1 MKEKR
6 VINSSSAWG
15 LRFSAFRAC
24 LHALTALLVVFAT
37 GFLSV
42 SAQNDATNRPPVQT
56 YYLPIPEEDL
66 LQTLTSIHGGASW
79 TLPAEPIESYNS
91 IVVFVDGTVIY
102 YDQWEDGYEQDI
114 ANPNHIYSASNP
126 TGTQIWGDGDPS
138 NGAPPDYPHDKF
150 YAGDVIVLSSEVKVN
165 GRNAAKQV
173 FFDGSDKIGVSRPV
187 AITRAVWASQ
197 TKTLFAGANEV
208 YDTTFFGTEFVVPV
222 GEDTANQNEIFQYT
236 GATIMAGAG
245 GATVSV
251 DLDAN
256 GTYDRTATLAEGQT
270 FLVDGGLKQ
279 GAKIKA
285 TDGSV
290 QVNLLTGDIY
300 DGYESRFITLLPT
313 HLWSSAYTS
322 PVATPVTT
330 KSGTT
335 TYNSGTK
342 IWLYNPG
349 SSDITVYYETAGVS
363 AKSVSVPAKSS
374 KFVIAG
380 KKTTTTSTDTYTGS
394 TTSGVYVYTKNDAP
408 FYAIATIDSTGTG
421 TSTLKS
427 PGGDNRTW
435 DWGFALVP
443 DSSMSSQIVVGLG
456 LGRDPTS
463 TTSPNE
469 NGAPI
474 WVVANQDTTLYVDY
488 DGNPD
493 TGAEIDAHS
502 NKCDKAITV
511 KRLEL
516 AKVYNPSGD
525 QTGMLIYTLDK
536 GAKIAAAWGEDPAKA
551 SPGQPGLD
559 LGTGIP
565 PMPEWVMR
573 KSSKLVEDADDDGF
587 MTPGDTIEYTVEFL
601 NVGRQ
606 PVSGLT
612 LKDELPADVTYV
624 AGSSAFSS
632 THRESSN
639 NTSHNIADNASGD
652 AFPFGG
658 NGLDLTIDANSENG
672 GNLRVGGAWYYT
684 YRVRINNSVNSDAIR
699 NVAIAI
705 GPGASVTN
713 SITDSLR
720 ASIGDTVWLDADGDG
735 IQDANEAPVAGIV
748 VSLVDANGNLVLNDK
763 DIPYQVATDE
773 KGNYL
778 FKGVRPGTYQVVF
791 DLPPYYTATTKDAG
805 SDDAADSD
813 ADPATGATDFFTLR
827 GGEVKLDVDAGLVL
841 VDDPASI
848 KIVKTAGNA
857 PDGTVLALDAKG
869 VSVTYTYKVTNTG
882 KTYLSG
888 VTVTDDKLD
897 EIGTVEGLL
906 APGATVILTKATTII
921 KNVVNV
927 GNVIGTPCAKDG
939 TVIPF
944 LTDVTDDDDAEVTV
958 PADPATI
965 GDLVWA
971 DTDDDGVQDEGE
983 PGLSGVTVTLKDSDD
998 NIVASM
1004 KTDANGN
1011 YLFEDV
1017 PAGSYTVVF
1026 TSPDNVY
1033 EFTTAN
1039 VGSNDT
1045 VDSDADASGVASVTV
1060 GEGVEDL
1067 TIDAGLKLKSGAAAI
1082 ELVKTAGDAA
1092 DGATLQLARYGDT
1105 VTYNYKVTNT
1115 GLAPL
1120 VNVRVVDD
1128 KLGTIG
1134 TIASLAPGVSA
1145 TLTASAALTTTT
1157 TNIATVVATPTT
1169 KSGDE
1174 IPGVPTVTDTDDAVV
1189 NVPEQTATIGDRV
1202 WIDADGD
1209 GVQGA
1214 GEIGLGGVNVTL
1226 KDANGNVVVTKVT
1239 DGNGIYLFTD
1249 VKPGTYT
1256 VVFTAPADWTFTTK
1270 DAGADDADSD
1280 ADASGSVSVTVA
1292 AGADDRTIDAGLKL
1306 ADGVAAIQIVKTAGN
1321 APDGTTLR
1329 TETIGEAVT
1338 YTYKVTNTGRT
1349 YLKNVEVTDDKLG
1362 TIGTVTGTLAPG
1374 ASATLTKAAEISV
1387 DTTNIGTVTGTPCD
1401 ENGTTLD
1408 TDQVTANDDA
1418 VVDVPDEPASI
1429 GDRAWIDLN
1438 GNGVQDAGEPGLPG
1452 VIVTLQDSTG
1462 ADIATTMTDENGNYL
1477 FADVDPGDYTVTF
1490 APTQTWWKVTE
1501 QDAGNDDAADSDID
1515 AEGVTETFTL
1525 VSLVDDLTRDAGFV
1539 FDNSAASIAI
1549 VKTAS
1554 ELAIGKGDTVTYT
1567 YVVTNTGST
1576 YFKDVTVT
1584 DDRLGAIGTI
1594 DLLAPGAAQTLTAT
1608 AVLTEDTTNIGT
1620 ATGTPADSIGTPIPG
1635 ADDVTA
1641 EDEATVSVNT
1651 DPAIIGDRVWN
1662 DVDGNGIQ
1670 DDGELGI
1677 QCVTV
1682 NLLDAEG
1689 NVVATTTTDANGNYR
1704 FEIGDPG
1711 TYVIEFAPKSG
1722 WTFTTKDAG
1731 NDDAL
1736 DSDADPATGR
1746 TPSFTVSAGQTDLT
1760 FDAGLVGGVPPGICS
1775 LIDVANKFNAFIG
1788 GNLTTGTGDT
1798 EGNLLVG
1805 GNATLDIGYSVGLI
1819 GPGNGRT
1826 REAAALGTDTLVVA
1840 GDLTETSAPDM
1851 NGNIVYGGTYTN
1863 KGQTARILAYYDMRN
1878 VNPVTLDENW
1888 NVPEDG
1894 SGRTLADIAADLK
1907 RFSSIVATLPESEGV
1922 TKDYTTDP
1930 WNIVWTGT
1938 NTFRNVFWANAA
1950 DFNLE
1955 YKGIWLKVPA
1965 GSKVVVNI
1973 FGKTITETYSD
1984 IYLPQGVDPTQVL
1997 FNFVDATSITTT
2009 GYEFHGSVLAPYAN
2023 ASFSGASID
2032 GFAYIGGNVQTENGF
2047 EFHDYEFK
2055 AFDCSRSI
2063 VTVNKPAI
2071 GVYLSAN
2078 GYDVGQIV
2086 RVAEGGTLEIVQKV
2100 ANTGRT
2106 SLENVVLVDVLGNRY
2121 DLGTL
2126 AAGEYKTVT
2135 VSATAA
2141 ANLRSATATADVIA
2155 ADGSAVP
2162 AYEGAKVSATGSL
2175 TVQTLTAEALAAY
2188 DTAKAVAEAAKLGY
2202 IPRPDFEVTSIN
2214 FVNEA
2219 PTITGE
2225 VFSVIA
2231 TIKNVGETTAYP
2243 GKLALYVS
2251 HADIVMAGE
2260 TPNAVT
2266 NTTQSLEPGQVMEIR
2281 FTNLKAPGEGGP
2293 HHVRVLVDADNAVD
2307 ELSEGNNQL
2316 PLFYFLNNIA
2326 VSIEIGNGQLT
2337 LTWNSYEGQ
2346 TYTVRAAPSLDA
2358 FEDYIPVG
2366 EGDDLDLSYYHI
2378 EAKPPFNT
2386 VTIDLGGT
2394 DARFFKIRVDN
2405 LADEVR

>member
-1 MKEKR
+1 MKN
-6 VINSSSAWG
+6 VINSASALR
-15 LRFSAFRAC
+15 LRFSASRVC

-37 GFLSV
+37 GFLPV
-42 SAQNDATNRPPVQT
+42 SAENDATNRPPVQT
-56 YYLPIPEEDL
+56 FYLPIPEEDL

-102 YDQWEDGYEQDI
+102 YDQWENGYEQDI
-114 ANPNHIYSASNP
+114 ANPNHLYSAANP

-138 NGAPPDYPHDKF
+138 NGYPPGYPHDKL
-150 YAGDVIVLSSEVKVN
+150 YAGNVIVLSSEVKIN
-165 GRNAAKQV
+165 GRDPSKQV

-187 AITRAVWASQ
+187 AIARAVWASQ
-197 TKTLFAGANEV
+197 SKTLFAGANEV

-222 GEDTANQNEIFQYT
+222 GENTANQNEIFEYT
-236 GATIMAGAG
+236 GASIMAGAG
-245 GATVSV
+245 GATVKV

-270 FLVDGGLKQ
+270 LLVDGGLKQ
-279 GAKIKA
+279 GAKISA
-285 TDGSV
+285 TGGSV

-313 HLWSSAYTS
+313 SLWCSSYTS

-342 IWLYNPG
+342 IWLYNP
-349 SSDITVYYETAGVS
+349 SSSAITVYYETAGVS

-463 TTSPNE
+463 STSPNE

-474 WVVANQDTTLYVDY
+474 WAVADKDTTLYVDY

-493 TGAEIDAHS
+493 TGAYTDKNGS
-502 NKCDKAITV
+502 KYDKAISV
-511 KRLEL
+511 DRLEI

-525 QTGMLIYTLDK
+525 QTGMLIYTLD

-624 AGSSAFSS
+624 ANSSAFSS
-632 THRESSN
+632 TLRGYPG
-639 NTSHNIADNASGD
+639 TSHAIADNASGD

-658 NGLDLTIDANSENG
+658 NGLDLSVEANSENG

-705 GPGASVTN
+705 GPGGSVTN

-720 ASIGDTVWLDADGDG
+720 ALVGDKVWLDANRNG

-773 KGNYL
+773 NGNYL

-791 DLPPYYTATTKDAG
+791 DLPPYYTATVKDSG

-813 ADPATGATDFFTLR
+813 IDATGATAAFTLR

-841 VDDPASI
+841 VDNPASI
-848 KIVKTAGNA
+848 KIVKLAGGA
-857 PDGTVLALDAKG
+857 ADGTVLALDAKG
-869 VSVTYTYKVTNTG
+869 VPVTYTYKVTNTG
-882 KTYLSG
+882 LTYLSN
-888 VTVTDDKLD
+888 VTVTDDKLGT
-897 EIGTVEGLL
+897 IGTVEGLL
-906 APGATVILTKATTII
+906 APGATVILTKDATIAA
-921 KNVVNV
+921 NVVNV
-927 GNVIGTPCAKDG
+927 GTVVGTPCAKDG
-939 TVIPF
+939 TAIT
-944 LTDVTDDDDAEVTV
+944 LLNDVTDDDNAEVTV
-958 PADPATI
+958 PAAPATI
-965 GDLVWA
+965 GDRVWA
-971 DTDDDGVQDEGE
+971 DLDKDGVQDEGE
-983 PGLSGVTVTLKDSDD
+983 PGIPGVTVTLKDSDGNVIASTTTD
-998 NIVASM
+998 N
-1004 KTDANGN
+1004 NGN
-1011 YLFEDV
+1011 YLFEDI

-1039 VGSNDT
+1039 AGNDDAS
-1045 VDSDADASGVASVTV
+1045 DSDADASGVATVTV
-1060 GEGVEDL
+1060 GEGDVDL
-1067 TIDAGLKLKSGAAAI
+1067 TIDAGLKLKNDAAAI
-1082 ELVKTAGDAA
+1082 DIVKLAGDAP
-1092 DGATLQLARYGDT
+1092 DGTDFQLARYGDT
-1105 VTYNYKVTNT
+1105 ATYTYIVTNT

-1120 VNVRVVDD
+1120 VNVVVTDD
-1128 KLGTIG
+1128 KLGAIG
-1134 TIASLAPGVSA
+1134 TIASLAPGAAA
-1145 TLTASAALTTTT
+1145 TLTASAALTVDT
-1157 TNIATVVATPTT
+1157 TNVVTVTATPTT
-1169 KSGDE
+1169 KSGDP
-1174 IPGVPTVTDTDDAVV
+1174 ISGTPSVTDSDDAVV
-1189 NVPEQTATIGDRV
+1189 LVPEQTATIGDRV
-1202 WIDADGD
+1202 WIDANGD
-1209 GVQGA
+1209 GIQDANEV
-1214 GEIGLGGVNVTL
+1214 GLSGVTVTL
-1226 KDANGNVVVTKVT
+1226 KNSNGNVVATKTT
-1239 DGNGIYLFTD
+1239 DGNGSYLFTD
-1249 VKPGTYT
+1249 VVPGTYT
-1256 VVFTAPADWTFTTK
+1256 VVFTAPTDWTFTTK
-1270 DAGADDADSD
+1270 DAGSNDAADSD
-1280 ADASGSVSVTVA
+1280 ANAAGSVSVTVA

-1329 TETIGEAVT
+1329 TDTIGEPVT
-1338 YTYKVTNTGRT
+1338 YTYKVTNIGRT
-1349 YLKNVEVTDDKLG
+1349 YLKDVVVTDDKLG
-1362 TIGTVTGTLAPG
+1362 DIGTVTGLLAPG
-1374 ASATLTKAAEISV
+1374 ASATLTKTAAISV
-1387 DTTNIGTVTGTPCD
+1387 DTTNIGTATGTPCD
-1401 ENGTTLD
+1401 DNGTILD
-1408 TDQVTANDDA
+1408 TDNVSATDTA

-1429 GDRAWIDLN
+1429 GDRVWIDLN
-1438 GNGVQDAGEPGLPG
+1438 GDGVQDPGEPGLTG

-1462 ADIATTMTDENGNYL
+1462 ADLATTMTDENGNYL
-1477 FADVDPGDYTVTF
+1477 FTDVTPGDYTVTF

-1501 QDAGNDDAADSDID
+1501 KDAGGNDAADSDID
-1515 AEGVTETFTL
+1515 DAGVTDTFTL

-1539 FDNSAASIAI
+1539 FDDSAASIEI

-1554 ELAIGKGDTVTYT
+1554 TSAIGKGESVTYT
-1567 YVVTNTGST
+1567 YEVANTGST
-1576 YFKDVTVT
+1576 YLKDVTVT
-1584 DDRLGAIGTI
+1584 DDKLGAIGTI
-1594 DLLAPGAAQTLTAT
+1594 ALLAPDATTNLTAT
-1608 AVLTEDTTNIGT
+1608 AILAEDTTNVGT
-1620 ATGTPADSIGTPIPG
+1620 ATGTPADSNGTPIPG
-1635 ADDVTA
+1635 ASDVT
-1641 EDEATVSVNT
+1641 DDDDATVSVNT
-1651 DPAIIGDRVWN
+1651 TPAVIGDRVWN
-1662 DVDGNGIQ
+1662 DVDGDGVQ
-1670 DDGELGI
+1670 DAGELGI
-1677 QCVTV
+1677 QGVTV
-1682 NLLDAEG
+1682 NLLDADG
-1689 NVVATTTTDANGNYR
+1689 NVVATTVTDANGNYR

-1711 TYVIEFAPKSG
+1711 TYVVEFAPKSG

-1731 NDDAL
+1731 DDDAL

-1746 TPSFTVSAGQTDLT
+1746 TAPFTVAAGQTDLT
-1760 FDAGLVGGVPPGICS
+1760 LDAGLVGGVPPGICS
-1775 LIDVANKFNAFIG
+1775 LIDVANKFNALIG
-1788 GNLTTGTGDT
+1788 GDFTSDGGDT
-1798 EGNLLVG
+1798 EGNLLIG
-1805 GNATLDIGYSVGLI
+1805 GNALLGAGYSVGLI
-1819 GPGNGRT
+1819 GPGYGRT
-1826 REAAALGTDTLVVA
+1826 REAAAHGTDSLVVA
-1840 GDLTETSAPDM
+1840 GNLTETTAPDM
-1851 NGNIVYGGTYTN
+1851 NGNIVYGGTYENLSGT
-1863 KGQTARILAYYDMRN
+1863 RILAFYDKRH
-1878 VNPVTLDENW
+1878 VAPVTLDAAY

-1894 SGRTLADIAADLK
+1894 SGRTLADIAANL
-1907 RFSSIVATLPESEGV
+1907 RLFSSIVAALPESAGV
-1922 TKDYTTDP
+1922 EKDYETDP
-1930 WNIVWTGT
+1930 WHIVWTGT
-1938 NTFRNVFWANAA
+1938 NTFRNVFCVDAV
-1950 DFNLE
+1950 DFSLE
-1955 YKGIWLKVPA
+1955 NKGIWINVPA
-1965 GSKVVVNI
+1965 GSKIVINV
-1973 FGKTITETYSD
+1973 FGDTVTETYGD
-1984 IYLPQGVDPTQVL
+1984 IYLPEGVDPTLVL

-2009 GYEFHGSVLAPYAN
+2009 GFEFHGSVIAPYAG
-2023 ASFSGASID
+2023 ASFSGSSID
-2032 GFAYIGGNVQTENGF
+2032 GFAYIGGNVQATNGF
-2047 EFHDYEFK
+2047 EFHDYELK

-2063 VTVNKPAI
+2063 VTVNKPSI

-2086 RVAEGGTLEIVQKV
+2086 RVVEGGTLDIVQKV
-2100 ANTGRT
+2100 VNTGRT
-2106 SLENVVLVDVLGNRY
+2106 SLENVVLVDILGNRY

-2126 AAGEYKTVT
+2126 AAGEYRTIT
-2135 VSATAA
+2135 VSAPAA
-2141 ANLRSATATADVIA
+2141 AGGLSATASAGVIA
-2155 ADGSAVP
+2155 ADGSAVQ
-2162 AYEGAKVSATGSL
+2162 AYEGAKVSAVGNLS
-2175 TVQTLTAEALAAY
+2175 VQTLSAADFAAYETAE
-2188 DTAKAVAEAAKLGY
+2188 AVAEAAKLGY
-2202 IPRPDFEVTSIN
+2202 IPRPDFEVTSIT
-2214 FVNEA
+2214 FVNGA
-2219 PTITGE
+2219 PTVTGE

-2231 TIKNVGETTAYP
+2231 KIKNVGETTAYP
-2243 GKLALYVS
+2243 GKVALYIS
-2251 HADIVMAGE
+2251 HAGIVEVGE
-2260 TPNAVT
+2260 TPYAVQA
-2266 NTTQSLEPGQVMEIR
+2266 TTQSLEPGQEMEIK
-2281 FTNLKAPGEGGP
+2281 FQNVKAPGEGGP

-2326 VSIEIGNGQLT
+2326 VSISIEGAQLT

-2346 TYTVRAAPSLDA
+2346 TYTVRAATALDA

-2366 EGDDLDLSYYHI
+2366 SDGLDNLGYYHM
-2378 EAKPPFNT
+2378 EATPPYNSA
-2386 VTIDLGGT
+2386 VIDLNGT

-2405 LADEVR
+2405 LANEVR

>member
-1 MKEKR
+1 MKEKN
-6 VINSSSAWG
+6 VINSASALR
-15 LRFSAFRAC
+15 LRFSVSRAC

-37 GFLSV
+37 GFLPV
-42 SAQNDATNRPPVQT
+42 SAENDATNRPPVQT
-56 YYLPIPEEDL
+56 FYLPIPEEDL

-102 YDQWEDGYEQDI
+102 YDQWENGYEQDI
-114 ANPNHIYSASNP
+114 ANPNHLYSAANP

-138 NGAPPDYPHDKF
+138 NGYPPGYPHDKL
-150 YAGDVIVLSSEVKVN
+150 YAGNVIVLSSEVKIN
-165 GRNAAKQV
+165 GRDPSKQV

-187 AITRAVWASQ
+187 AIARAVWASQ
-197 TKTLFAGANEV
+197 SQTLFAGANEV

-222 GEDTANQNEIFQYT
+222 GENTANQNEIFEYT
-236 GATIMAGAG
+236 GASIMAGAG
-245 GATVSV
+245 GATVKV

-270 FLVDGGLKQ
+270 LLVDGGLKQ
-279 GAKIKA
+279 GAKISA
-285 TDGSV
+285 TGGSV

-313 HLWSSAYTS
+313 SLWCSAYTS
-322 PVATPVTT
+322 PVATPTTT
-330 KSGTT
+330 KVSRT

-342 IWLYNPG
+342 IWLYNP
-349 SSDITVYYETAGVS
+349 SSSSIRVYYETATAS
-363 AKSVSVPAKSS
+363 AKSISVPAKSS
-374 KFVIAG
+374 AYIVAG
-380 KKTTTTSTDTYTGS
+380 AKTTTSSDTFTGS
-394 TTSGVYVYTKNDAP
+394 NDSGVYVYTQDGSP

-421 TSTLKS
+421 TSTLKTS
-427 PGGDNRTW
+427 GGDNRTW

-443 DSSMSSQIVVGLG
+443 DGSMSSQIVVGLG

-474 WVVANQDTTLYVDY
+474 WTVADKDTTLYVDY
-488 DGNPD
+488 DGNPT
-493 TGAEIDAHS
+493 TGAYTDKNGS
-502 NKCDKAITV
+502 KYDKAITV

-516 AKVYNPSGD
+516 AKVYNPTENNPMG
-525 QTGMLIYTLDK
+525 QTGMLIYTLD
-536 GAKIAAAWGEDPAKA
+536 GAKIAAAWGEDPANS

-573 KSSKLVEDADDDGF
+573 KSSKLVVDADEDGF
-587 MTPGDTIEYTVEFL
+587 MTPGDTVEYMVEFL

-624 AGSSAFSS
+624 ANSSAFSS
-632 THRESSN
+632 TIRGYPG
-639 NTSHNIADNASGD
+639 TSHAIADNTSGD
-652 AFPFGG
+652 AFPFSG
-658 NGLDLTIDANSENG
+658 NGLDLTIEANSENN

-684 YRVRINNSVNSDAIR
+684 YRVRINDIVTSDSIH

-705 GPGASVTN
+705 GPGGSVTN

-720 ASIGDTVWLDADGDG
+720 ALVGDTVWLDANGNG
-735 IQDANEAPVAGIV
+735 IQDAGETPVAGIV
-748 VSLVDANGNLVLNDK
+748 VSLVDANGDVVFNDK
-763 DIPYQVATDE
+763 DIPYQVATDAN
-773 KGNYL
+773 GHYL
-778 FKGVRPGTYQVVF
+778 FKGVRPGTYKVAL

-813 ADPATGATDFFTLR
+813 IDATGATAAFTLR

-841 VDDPASI
+841 VDNPASI
-848 KIVKTAGNA
+848 KIVKLAGGA
-857 PDGTVLALDAKG
+857 ADGTVLALGAKG
-869 VSVTYTYKVTNTG
+869 ETVTYTYKVTNTG
-882 KTYLSG
+882 LTYLSN
-888 VTVTDDKLD
+888 VTVTDDKLGT
-897 EIGTVEGLL
+897 IGTVTGLL
-906 APGATVILTKATTII
+906 APGATVILTKTTTIT

-927 GNVIGTPCAKDG
+927 GNVVGTPCAKDG
-939 TVIPF
+939 TQIPF
-944 LTDVTDDDDAEVTV
+944 LNDVTDDDNAEVTV

-965 GDLVWA
+965 GDRVWA
-971 DTDDDGVQDEGE
+971 DLDKDGVQDEGE
-983 PGLSGVTVTLKDSDD
+983 PGIPGVTVTLKDSDG
-998 NIVASM
+998 NVVASTT
-1004 KTDANGN
+1004 TDASGE

-1017 PAGSYTVVF
+1017 PAASYTVVF

-1039 VGSNDT
+1039 AGNDDAA
-1045 VDSDADASGVASVTV
+1045 DSDADAAGVATVTV
-1060 GEGVEDL
+1060 GEGDVDL
-1067 TIDAGLKLKSGAAAI
+1067 TIDAGLKLKNDAAAI
-1082 ELVKTAGDAA
+1082 DIVKLAGDAP
-1092 DGATLQLARYGDT
+1092 DGTDFQLARYGDT
-1105 VTYNYKVTNT
+1105 ATYTYIVTNT

-1120 VNVRVVDD
+1120 VNVRVEDD

-1134 TIASLAPGVSA
+1134 TIASLAPGASA
-1145 TLTASAALTTTT
+1145 TLTASTALIEDT
-1157 TNIATVVATPTT
+1157 TNVGTVTATPTT
-1169 KSGDE
+1169 KSGDA
-1174 IPGVPTVTDTDDAVV
+1174 IPGVPSVTDTDDAVV

-1209 GVQGA
+1209 GIQGA
-1214 GEIGLGGVNVTL
+1214 DEVGLRGVTVTL
-1226 KDANGNVVVTKVT
+1226 KDANGNVVATKTT
-1239 DGNGIYLFTD
+1239 DGNGNYLFTD

-1256 VVFTAPADWTFTTK
+1256 VVFTAPTDWTFTTK

-1280 ADASGSVSVTVA
+1280 VNASGSVSVTVA

-1329 TETIGEAVT
+1329 TDTIGEPVT
-1338 YTYKVTNTGRT
+1338 YTYKVTNIGRT
-1349 YLKNVEVTDDKLG
+1349 YLKDVVVTDDKLG
-1362 TIGTVTGTLAPG
+1362 DIGTVTGLLAPG
-1374 ASATLTKAAEISV
+1374 ASATLTKTAAISV
-1387 DTTNIGTVTGTPCD
+1387 DTTNIGTATGTPCD
-1401 ENGTTLD
+1401 ENGTILD
-1408 TDQVTANDDA
+1408 TDNVSATDTA

-1429 GDRAWIDLN
+1429 GDRVWIDLN
-1438 GNGVQDAGEPGLPG
+1438 GDGVQDAGEPGLPG

-1462 ADIATTMTDENGNYL
+1462 ADLATTMTDENGNYL
-1477 FADVDPGDYTVTF
+1477 FTDVTPGDYTVTF

-1501 QDAGNDDAADSDID
+1501 KDAGGNDAADSDID
-1515 AEGVTETFTL
+1515 DAGVTDTFTL
-1525 VSLVDDLTRDAGFV
+1525 VSLVDDLTRDTGFV
-1539 FDNSAASIAI
+1539 FDDSAASIEI

-1584 DDRLGAIGTI
+1584 DDKLGAIGTI

-1620 ATGTPADSIGTPIPG
+1620 ATGTPADSTGTPIPG

-1651 DPAIIGDRVWN
+1651 DPAIVGDRVWN

-1677 QCVTV
+1677 QGVTV
-1682 NLLDAEG
+1682 NLLNAEG
-1689 NVVATTTTDANGNYR
+1689 TVVATTVTDANGNYR

-1711 TYVIEFAPKSG
+1711 TYMVEFAPKSG

-1760 FDAGLVGGVPPGICS
+1760 LDAGLVGGVPPGICS

-1805 GNATLDIGYSVGLI
+1805 GNATLEIGYSVGLI

-1826 REAAALGTDTLVVA
+1826 REAAALGTDSLVVA
-1840 GDLTETSAPDM
+1840 GNLTETTAPDM
-1851 NGNIVYGGTYTN
+1851 NGNIVHGGTYENLSGT
-1863 KGQTARILAYYDMRN
+1863 RILAFYDKRH
-1878 VNPVTLDENW
+1878 VVPVTLDENW

-1894 SGRTLADIAADLK
+1894 SGRTLADIAADL
-1907 RFSSIVATLPESEGV
+1907 RLFSSIVAALPESAGV
-1922 TKDYTTDP
+1922 EKDYETDP

-1938 NTFRNVFWANAA
+1938 NTFRNVFWVDAEHIS
-1950 DFNLE
+1950 LE
-1955 YKGIWLKVPA
+1955 NKGIWINVPT
-1965 GSKVVVNI
+1965 GSKIVVNI
-1973 FGKTITETYSD
+1973 FGDTVTETYSD
-1984 IYLPQGVDPTQVL
+1984 IYLPEGVDPTLVL
-1997 FNFVDATSITTT
+1997 FNFVNATSITTT
-2009 GYEFHGSVLAPYAN
+2009 GFEFHGSVIAPYAD
-2023 ASFSGASID
+2023 ASFSGSSID
-2032 GFAYIGGNVQTENGF
+2032 GFAYIGGNVQATNGF
-2047 EFHDYEFK
+2047 EFHDYELK

-2063 VTVNKPAI
+2063 VTVNKPSI

-2086 RVAEGGTLEIVQKV
+2086 RVVEGGTLDIVQKV
-2100 ANTGRT
+2100 VNTGRT
-2106 SLENVVLVDVLGNRY
+2106 SLENVVLVDALGNRY
-2121 DLGTL
+2121 ELGTL
-2126 AAGEYKTVT
+2126 AAGEYRTVT
-2135 VSATAA
+2135 VSAPAA
-2141 ANLRSATATADVIA
+2141 AGRLSATASASVIA
-2155 ADGSAVP
+2155 ADGSAVQ
-2162 AYEGAKVSATGSL
+2162 AYEGARVSAAGNL
-2175 TVQTLTAEALAAY
+2175 TVQTLTAADFAAY
-2188 DTAKAVAEAAKLGY
+2188 EAAEAVAEAAKLGY
-2202 IPRPDFEVTSIN
+2202 IPRPDFEVTSIT
-2214 FVNEA
+2214 FVNGA

-2225 VFSVIA
+2225 VFSVTA
-2231 TIKNVGETTAYP
+2231 KIKNVGETTAYP
-2243 GKLALYVS
+2243 GKVALYTS
-2251 HADIVMAGE
+2251 HANIVEVGE
-2260 TPNAVT
+2260 TPYAVQA
-2266 NTTQSLEPGQVMEIR
+2266 TTQSLEPGRPRGRRQRGGRAER
-2281 FTNLKAPGEGGP
+2281 RQQPAPA
-2293 HHVRVLVDADNAVD
+2293 L
-2307 ELSEGNNQL
+2307 LL
-2316 PLFYFLNNIA
+2316 PEQHRRL
-2326 VSIEIGNGQLT
+2326 
-2337 LTWNSYEGQ
+2337 
-2346 TYTVRAAPSLDA
+2346 
-2358 FEDYIPVG
+2358 
-2366 EGDDLDLSYYHI
+2366 DLD
-2378 EAKPPFNT
+2378 
-2386 VTIDLGGT
+2386 
-2394 DARFFKIRVDN
+2394 
-2405 LADEVR
+2405 

>member
-1 MKEKR
+1 MNCRTMKEKS
-6 VINSSSAWG
+6 VINSASAWR

-37 GFLSV
+37 GLLPV

-138 NGAPPDYPHDKF
+138 NGYPPNYPNDQL
-150 YAGDVIVLSSEVKVN
+150 YAGNVIVLSSEVKVN
-165 GRNAAKQV
+165 GRNPAKQV

-197 TKTLFAGANEV
+197 SKTLFAGANEV

-222 GEDTANQNEIFQYT
+222 GEDTANQNEIFEYT

-245 GATVSV
+245 GATISV

-285 TDGSV
+285 TNGSV

-349 SSDITVYYETAGVS
+349 SSDITVYYKTAGVTT
-363 AKSVSVPAKSS
+363 AKSVSVPARSS
-374 KFVIAG
+374 TFIIAG
-380 KKTTTTSTDTYTGS
+380 KKPTTTATGTYTGS
-394 TTSGVYVYTKNDAP
+394 TTSGVYVYTQNGAP

-463 TTSPNE
+463 TTSPKE

-474 WVVANQDTTLYVDY
+474 WVVADKDTTLYVDY

-493 TGAEIDAHS
+493 TGTSTDANGS
-502 NKCDKAITV
+502 KYNQAITV
-511 KRLEL
+511 KGLEL

-525 QTGMLIYTLDK
+525 QTGMLIYTLN
-536 GAKIAAAWGEDPAKA
+536 GAKIAAAWGEDPANS

-612 LKDELPADVTYV
+612 FKDELPADVDYV
-624 AGSSAFSS
+624 ADSSAFFS

-658 NGLDLTIDANSENG
+658 EGLDLSDGANSENY

-684 YRVRINNSVNSDAIR
+684 YRVRIKDTVESDAIR
-699 NVAIAI
+699 NVAIAV
-705 GPGASVTN
+705 GPGGSVTN

-720 ASIGDTVWLDADGDG
+720 ASIGDKVWLDADGDG
-735 IQDANEAPVAGIV
+735 IQDENEESVAGIV

-773 KGNYL
+773 NGNYL

-805 SDDAADSD
+805 SDDADSD
-813 ADPATGATDFFTLR
+813 IDATGATEQFTLR
-827 GGEVKLDVDAGLVL
+827 GGEVKLDVDAGIVL

-857 PDGTVLALDAKG
+857 ADGAVFELDAESG
-869 VSVTYTYKVTNTG
+869 DVTYIYRVTNTG
-882 KTYLSG
+882 KTYLAD
-888 VTVTDDKLD
+888 VTVTDDKLGAV
-897 EIGTVEGLL
+897 GTVEGLL
-906 APGATVILTKATTII
+906 APGATVVLTKTANVSA
-921 KNVVNV
+921 NVVNV
-927 GNVIGTPCAKDG
+927 GTVVGTPVAKDG
-939 TVIPF
+939 SEIPS
-944 LTDVTDDDDAEVTV
+944 LAQVSDTDDAEVTV
-958 PADPATI
+958 VPVSLEPAT
-965 GDLVWA
+965 
-971 DTDDDGVQDEGE
+971 
-983 PGLSGVTVTLKDSDD
+983 
-998 NIVASM
+998 
-1004 KTDANGN
+1004 
-1011 YLFEDV
+1011 
-1017 PAGSYTVVF
+1017 
-1026 TSPDNVY
+1026 
-1033 EFTTAN
+1033 
-1039 VGSNDT
+1039 
-1045 VDSDADASGVASVTV
+1045 
-1060 GEGVEDL
+1060 
-1067 TIDAGLKLKSGAAAI
+1067 
-1082 ELVKTAGDAA
+1082 
-1092 DGATLQLARYGDT
+1092 
-1105 VTYNYKVTNT
+1105 
-1115 GLAPL
+1115 
-1120 VNVRVVDD
+1120 
-1128 KLGTIG
+1128 
-1134 TIASLAPGVSA
+1134 
-1145 TLTASAALTTTT
+1145 
-1157 TNIATVVATPTT
+1157 
-1169 KSGDE
+1169 
-1174 IPGVPTVTDTDDAVV
+1174 
-1189 NVPEQTATIGDRV
+1189 
-1202 WIDADGD
+1202 
-1209 GVQGA
+1209 
-1214 GEIGLGGVNVTL
+1214 
-1226 KDANGNVVVTKVT
+1226 
-1239 DGNGIYLFTD
+1239 
-1249 VKPGTYT
+1249 
-1256 VVFTAPADWTFTTK
+1256 
-1270 DAGADDADSD
+1270 
-1280 ADASGSVSVTVA
+1280 
-1292 AGADDRTIDAGLKL
+1292 
-1306 ADGVAAIQIVKTAGN
+1306 
-1321 APDGTTLR
+1321 
-1329 TETIGEAVT
+1329 
-1338 YTYKVTNTGRT
+1338 
-1349 YLKNVEVTDDKLG
+1349 
-1362 TIGTVTGTLAPG
+1362 
-1374 ASATLTKAAEISV
+1374 
-1387 DTTNIGTVTGTPCD
+1387 
-1401 ENGTTLD
+1401 
-1408 TDQVTANDDA
+1408 
-1418 VVDVPDEPASI
+1418 
-1429 GDRAWIDLN
+1429 
-1438 GNGVQDAGEPGLPG
+1438 
-1452 VIVTLQDSTG
+1452 
-1462 ADIATTMTDENGNYL
+1462 
-1477 FADVDPGDYTVTF
+1477 
-1490 APTQTWWKVTE
+1490 
-1501 QDAGNDDAADSDID
+1501 
-1515 AEGVTETFTL
+1515 
-1525 VSLVDDLTRDAGFV
+1525 
-1539 FDNSAASIAI
+1539 
-1549 VKTAS
+1549 
-1554 ELAIGKGDTVTYT
+1554 
-1567 YVVTNTGST
+1567 
-1576 YFKDVTVT
+1576 
-1584 DDRLGAIGTI
+1584 
-1594 DLLAPGAAQTLTAT
+1594 
-1608 AVLTEDTTNIGT
+1608 
-1620 ATGTPADSIGTPIPG
+1620 
-1635 ADDVTA
+1635 
-1641 EDEATVSVNT
+1641 
-1651 DPAIIGDRVWN
+1651 IGDRVWN
-1662 DVDGNGIQ
+1662 DVDGDGIQ

-1677 QCVTV
+1677 QGVTV
-1682 NLLDAEG
+1682 NLRDAEG

-1731 NDDAL
+1731 DNDAL

-1760 FDAGLVGGVPPGICS
+1760 LDAGLVGGVPPGICS

-1840 GDLTETSAPDM
+1840 GDLIETSAPDM

-1878 VNPVTLDENW
+1878 VSPVTLDENW

-1930 WNIVWTGT
+1930 WHIRWTGT
-1938 NTFRNVFWANAA
+1938 NTFRNVFWVNAD

-1955 YKGIWLKVPA
+1955 YKGIWINVPA
-1965 GSKVVVNI
+1965 GSKVVVNV
-1973 FGKTITETYSD
+1973 FGETITETYSD
-1984 IYLPQGVDPTQVL
+1984 IYLPQGVDPSQVL

-2009 GYEFHGSVLAPYAN
+2009 GYEFHGSVLAPYADAN
-2023 ASFSGASID
+2023 FSGASID
-2032 GFAYIGGNVQTENGF
+2032 GFAYIGGNVQTTSGF

-2071 GVYLSAN
+2071 GVSLSAN

-2135 VSATAA
+2135 VSAPAA
-2141 ANLRSATATADVIA
+2141 ASLRPASATADVIA

-2188 DTAKAVAEAAKLGY
+2188 ETAKSVAEAAKLGY

-2225 VFSVIA
+2225 VFSVVA
-2231 TIKNVGETTAYP
+2231 KIKNVGETTAHP
-2243 GKLALYVS
+2243 GKVAFYLS
-2251 HADIVMAGE
+2251 HADIVTVGE
-2260 TPNAVT
+2260 TPYAVT
-2266 NTTQSLEPGQVMEIR
+2266 NATQTLEPRQEMEIK

-2293 HHVRVLVDADNAVD
+2293 HHVRVLVDADNAVE

-2326 VSIEIGNGQLT
+2326 VSIEVGNGQLT

-2346 TYTVRAAPSLDA
+2346 TYTVRAANALDA
-2358 FEDYIPVG
+2358 FEDYIPG
-2366 EGDDLDLSYYHI
+2366 ADDNLDFGYFQMK
-2378 EAKPPFNT
+2378 ATPPYNT
-2386 VTIDLGGT
+2386 VTIDLDGSG
-2394 DARFFKIRVDN
+2394 ARFFKIRVDN

>member
-1 MKEKR
+1 MNCRTMKEKS
-6 VINSSSAWG
+6 VINSASAWR

-37 GFLSV
+37 GLLPV
-42 SAQNDATNRPPVQT
+42 SAQDDATNRPPVQT
-56 YYLPIPEEDL
+56 FYLPIPEEDL

-138 NGAPPDYPHDKF
+138 NGYPPNYPNDQL
-150 YAGDVIVLSSEVKVN
+150 YAGNVIVLSSEVKVN
-165 GRNAAKQV
+165 GRNPAKQV

-197 TKTLFAGANEV
+197 SKTLFAGANEV

-222 GEDTANQNEIFQYT
+222 GEDTANQNEIFEYT

-245 GATVSV
+245 GATISV

-285 TDGSV
+285 TNGSV

-349 SSDITVYYETAGVS
+349 SSDITVYYKTAGVTT
-363 AKSVSVPAKSS
+363 AKSVSVPARSS
-374 KFVIAG
+374 TFIIAG
-380 KKTTTTSTDTYTGS
+380 KKPTTTATGTYTGS
-394 TTSGVYVYTKNDAP
+394 TTSGVYVYTQNGVP

-463 TTSPNE
+463 TTSPKE

-474 WVVANQDTTLYVDY
+474 WVVADKDTTLYVDY

-493 TGAEIDAHS
+493 TGTSTDANGS
-502 NKCDKAITV
+502 KYNQAITV
-511 KRLEL
+511 KGLEL

-525 QTGMLIYTLDK
+525 QTGMLIYTLN
-536 GAKIAAAWGEDPAKA
+536 GAKIAAAWGEDPANS

-612 LKDELPADVTYV
+612 LKDELPADVDYV
-624 AGSSAFSS
+624 ADSSAFFS

-658 NGLDLTIDANSENG
+658 EGLDLSDGTNSENY

-684 YRVRINNSVNSDAIR
+684 YRVRIKDTVESDAIR
-699 NVAIAI
+699 NVAIAV
-705 GPGASVTN
+705 GPGGSVTN

-720 ASIGDTVWLDADGDG
+720 ASIGDKIWLDADGDG
-735 IQDANEAPVAGIV
+735 IQDENEESVAGIV

-773 KGNYL
+773 NGEYL
-778 FKGVRPGTYQVVF
+778 FKGVRPGVYQVVF

-805 SDDAADSD
+805 SDDADSD
-813 ADPATGATDFFTLR
+813 IDATGATEQFTLR
-827 GGEVKLDVDAGLVL
+827 GGEVKLDVDAGIVL

-857 PDGTVLALDAKG
+857 PDGTILALDAKG
-869 VSVTYTYKVTNTG
+869 VPVTYTYKVTNTG
-882 KTYLSG
+882 LTYLKD
-888 VTVTDDKLD
+888 VTVTDDKLG

-906 APGATVILTKATTII
+906 APGATVILTKTTTIRR
-921 KNVVNV
+921 NVVNV
-927 GNVIGTPCAKDG
+927 GEVVGTPCAKDG
-939 TVIPF
+939 TEIPS
-944 LTDVTDDDDAEVTV
+944 LDNVTADDDAEVTV

-965 GDLVWA
+965 GDFVWV
-971 DTDDDGVQDEGE
+971 DIDGDGFQDENE
-983 PGLSGVTVTLKDSDD
+983 PGISGVTVTLKDSDG
-998 NIVASM
+998 NVIASTT
-1004 KTDANGN
+1004 TDSNGN
-1011 YLFEDV
+1011 YLFEEV

-1039 VGSNDT
+1039 AGSNDT
-1045 VDSDADASGVASVTV
+1045 ADSDADASGVASVTV
-1060 GEGVEDL
+1060 GEGDEDL
-1067 TIDAGLKLKSGAAAI
+1067 TIDAGLRLKSGAAAI
-1082 ELVKTAGDAA
+1082 DLVKTAGDAA

-1105 VTYNYKVTNT
+1105 VTYTYKVTNT

-1120 VNVRVVDD
+1120 VNVRVEDD

-1134 TIASLAPGVSA
+1134 TIASLAPGASA
-1145 TLTASAALTTTT
+1145 TLTASAALTTNT
-1157 TNIATVVATPTT
+1157 TNVATVTATPTT
-1169 KSGDE
+1169 KSGDA
-1174 IPGVPTVTDTDDAVV
+1174 IPGVPSVTDTDDAVV

-1209 GVQGA
+1209 GIQDADEV
-1214 GEIGLGGVNVTL
+1214 GLRGVAVTL
-1226 KDANGNVVVTKVT
+1226 KDAHGNVVATKAT
-1239 DGNGIYLFTD
+1239 DGNGNYLFSD

-1256 VVFTAPADWTFTTK
+1256 VVFTAPTDWTFTTQNAGSN
-1270 DAGADDADSD
+1270 DAADSD
-1280 ADASGSVSVTVA
+1280 VNAAGSVSVTVA
-1292 AGADDRTIDAGLKL
+1292 AGATDLTIDAGLKL

-1329 TETIGEAVT
+1329 TDTIGEAVT

-1349 YLKNVEVTDDKLG
+1349 YLKGVTVTDNKLPG
-1362 TIGTVTGTLAPG
+1362 WSATVDGILAPG
-1374 ASATLTKAAEISV
+1374 ASATLTTTAAISV
-1387 DTTNIGTVTGTPCD
+1387 DTTNIGTATGTPCD
-1401 ENGTTLD
+1401 KDGTVLD
-1408 TDQVTANDDA
+1408 KDNVTATDDA

-1429 GDRAWIDLN
+1429 GDLAWVDLN

-1452 VIVTLQDSTG
+1452 VIVTLLDSTNG
-1462 ADIATTMTDENGNYL
+1462 VVATTMTDENGTYL
-1477 FADVDPGDYTVTF
+1477 FADVNPGDYTVTF

-1515 AEGVTETFTL
+1515 ANGVTETFTL

-1539 FDNSAASIAI
+1539 FDDSAASIAI

-1584 DDRLGAIGTI
+1584 DDRLGSIGTI

-1620 ATGTPADSIGTPIPG
+1620 ATGTPADSTGTPIPG

-1641 EDEATVSVNT
+1641 NDEATVSVNT
-1651 DPAIIGDRVWN
+1651 DPAIVGDRVWN
-1662 DVDGNGIQ
+1662 DVDGDGVQ

-1677 QCVTV
+1677 QGVTV
-1682 NLLDAEG
+1682 NLRDAEG

-1731 NDDAL
+1731 DNDAL

-1760 FDAGLVGGVPPGICS
+1760 LDAGLVGGVPPGICS

-1930 WNIVWTGT
+1930 WHIRWTGT
-1938 NTFRNVFWANAA
+1938 NTFRNVFWVNAD

-1955 YKGIWLKVPA
+1955 YKGIWINVPA
-1965 GSKVVVNI
+1965 GSKVVVNV
-1973 FGKTITETYSD
+1973 FGETITETYSD
-1984 IYLPQGVDPTQVL
+1984 IYLPQGVDPSQVL

-2009 GYEFHGSVLAPYAN
+2009 GYEFHGSVLAPYADAN
-2023 ASFSGASID
+2023 FSGASID
-2032 GFAYIGGNVQTENGF
+2032 GFAYIGGNVDTSNGF
-2047 EFHDYEFK
+2047 EFHDFEFK

-2078 GYDVGQIV
+2078 GRPRRGRRHPRD
-2086 RVAEGGTLEIVQKV
+2086 RSEGRQH
-2100 ANTGRT
+2100 
-2106 SLENVVLVDVLGNRY
+2106 
-2121 DLGTL
+2121 
-2126 AAGEYKTVT
+2126 
-2135 VSATAA
+2135 
-2141 ANLRSATATADVIA
+2141 
-2155 ADGSAVP
+2155 
-2162 AYEGAKVSATGSL
+2162 
-2175 TVQTLTAEALAAY
+2175 
-2188 DTAKAVAEAAKLGY
+2188 
-2202 IPRPDFEVTSIN
+2202 RP
-2214 FVNEA
+2214 
-2219 PTITGE
+2219 
-2225 VFSVIA
+2225 
-2231 TIKNVGETTAYP
+2231 Y
-2243 GKLALYVS
+2243 
-2251 HADIVMAGE
+2251 
-2260 TPNAVT
+2260 
-2266 NTTQSLEPGQVMEIR
+2266 EPGERHARRCARQ
-2281 FTNLKAPGEGGP
+2281 
-2293 HHVRVLVDADNAVD
+2293 
-2307 ELSEGNNQL
+2307 
-2316 PLFYFLNNIA
+2316 PL
-2326 VSIEIGNGQLT
+2326 
-2337 LTWNSYEGQ
+2337 
-2346 TYTVRAAPSLDA
+2346 RPRH
-2358 FEDYIPVG
+2358 P
-2366 EGDDLDLSYYHI
+2366 
-2378 EAKPPFNT
+2378 
-2386 VTIDLGGT
+2386 
-2394 DARFFKIRVDN
+2394 RR
-2405 LADEVR
+2405 R

>member
-1 MKEKR
+1 M
-6 VINSSSAWG
+6 
-15 LRFSAFRAC
+15 
-24 LHALTALLVVFAT
+24 LVVFAT
-37 GFLSV
+37 GLLPV

-56 YYLPIPEEDL
+56 FYLPIPEEDL
-66 LQTLTSIHGGASW
+66 LDTLTKIHGGANW

-138 NGAPPDYPHDKF
+138 NGAPPNYPHDKL
-150 YAGDVIVLSSEVKVN
+150 YAGDVILLTSEVKVKN
-165 GRNAAKQV
+165 RNPAKLV
-173 FFDGSDKIGVSRPV
+173 YFDGSDKIGVSRPV

-208 YDTTFFGTEFVVPV
+208 YDTSFFGDEFVVPV

-236 GATIMAGAG
+236 GASIMAGAG

-256 GTYDRTATLAEGQT
+256 GTYDRTANLAEGQT
-270 FLVDGGLKQ
+270 LLVNGGLKQ

-285 TDGSV
+285 TGGSV

-313 HLWSSAYTS
+313 SLWSSAYTS

-349 SSDITVYYETAGVS
+349 SSAITVYYDTTDAS
-363 AKSVSVPAKSS
+363 AKSVSVPAGSS
-374 KFVIAG
+374 SFIIAG
-380 KKTTTTSTDTYTGS
+380 KKTTTSASGTYTGS
-394 TTSGVYVYTKNDAP
+394 TTSGVYVYTKNGAP
-408 FYAIATIDSTGTG
+408 FYAIATVDSTGTG

-443 DSSMSSQIVVGLG
+443 DSSMSSQVVVGLG

-474 WVVANQDTTLYVDY
+474 WVVADKDTTLYVDY

-493 TGAEIDAHS
+493 TGAYTDKNGS
-502 NKCDKAITV
+502 KYDKAISV
-511 KRLEL
+511 DRLEI

-525 QTGMLIYTLDK
+525 QTGMLIYTLN
-536 GAKIAAAWGEDPAKA
+536 GAKIAAAWGEDPATA

-573 KSSKLVEDADDDGF
+573 KSSKLVVDADDDGF

-606 PVSGLT
+606 PVFGLT

-624 AGSSAFSS
+624 ANSSAFSS
-632 THRESSN
+632 TYRGYPSENHA
-639 NTSHNIADNASGD
+639 IADNASGD

-658 NGLDLTIDANSENG
+658 DGLDLTLDANSENG
-672 GNLRVGGAWYYT
+672 GHLRVGGAWYYT
-684 YRVRINNSVNSDAIR
+684 YRVRINDIVTSDSIC
-699 NVAIAI
+699 NTAIAV
-705 GPGASVTN
+705 GPGGSVTN

-720 ASIGDTVWLDADGDG
+720 ALVGDTVWLDENRNG
-735 IQDANEAPVAGIV
+735 IQDDGEKPVAGIV

-763 DIPYQVATDE
+763 DVPYQVATDE
-773 KGNYL
+773 NGKYL
-778 FKGVRPGTYQVVF
+778 FKGVRPGTYQVSF

-805 SDDAADSD
+805 SNDETDSD
-813 ADPATGATDFFTLR
+813 IDATGATAAFTLR
-827 GGEVKLDVDAGLVL
+827 GGQVKLDVDAGIVL
-841 VDDPASI
+841 VDDPAAI

-857 PDGTVLALDAKG
+857 AAGSVLALDAKG
-869 VSVTYTYKVTNTG
+869 VPVTYTYKVTNTG

-888 VTVTDDKLD
+888 VTVTDDKLG

-906 APGATVILTKATTII
+906 APGATVVLTKTTTING
-921 KNVVNV
+921 NVVNV
-927 GNVIGTPCAKDG
+927 GTVVGTPCAKDG
-939 TVIPF
+939 TKISF
-944 LTDVTDDDDAEVTV
+944 LNNVTDDDDAEVTV
-958 PADPATI
+958 PAEPATI
-965 GDLVWA
+965 GDFVWA
-971 DTDDDGVQDEGE
+971 DINGNGVQDEGE
-983 PGLSGVTVTLKDSDD
+983 PGIPGVTVTLKDSDG
-998 NIVASM
+998 NVIASM
-1004 KTDANGN
+1004 TTGDNGK
-1011 YLFEDV
+1011 YLFEYV

-1039 VGSNDT
+1039 AGSNDT
-1045 VDSDADASGVASVTV
+1045 VDSDADDSGVASVTV
-1060 GEGVEDL
+1060 GEGDENL

-1082 ELVKTAGDAA
+1082 DLVKTAGDAA
-1092 DGATLQLARYGDT
+1092 DGTALQLDRYGDT
-1105 VTYNYKVTNT
+1105 AIYTYKVTNT
-1115 GLAPL
+1115 GLAYL
-1120 VNVRVVDD
+1120 VNMVVTDD

-1134 TIASLAPGVSA
+1134 TIASLAPGASA

-1157 TNIATVVATPTT
+1157 TNIATVTAKPTT
-1169 KSGDE
+1169 KSGDA
-1174 IPGVPTVTDTDDAVV
+1174 IPGVPSVTDTDDAVV
-1189 NVPEQTATIGDRV
+1189 LVPEQTATIGDRV

-1209 GVQGA
+1209 GIQDVD
-1214 GEIGLGGVNVTL
+1214 EIGLGGVTVTL
-1226 KDANGNVVVTKVT
+1226 KEANGTVVATKTT
-1239 DGNGIYLFTD
+1239 DGNGNYLFTD
-1249 VKPGTYT
+1249 VVPGTYT
-1256 VVFTAPADWTFTTK
+1256 VVFTAPTDWTFTTM
-1270 DAGADDADSD
+1270 DAGSDDAVDSD
-1280 ADASGSVSVTVA
+1280 ANLVTGAVSVTVA
-1292 AGADDRTIDAGLKL
+1292 AGATDLTIDAGLKL

-1329 TETIGEAVT
+1329 TDTIGELVT

-1349 YLKNVEVTDDKLG
+1349 YLKDVTVTDNKLG
-1362 TIGTVTGTLAPG
+1362 TIGTVTGLLAPG
-1374 ASATLTKAAEISV
+1374 ASATLTKAAAISV
-1387 DTTNIGTVTGTPCD
+1387 DTTNIGTVNGTPCD
-1401 ENGTTLD
+1401 ENGTVLN
-1408 TDQVTANDDA
+1408 TDNVSATDDA
-1418 VVDVPDEPASI
+1418 VVDVPDEPAAI
-1429 GDRAWIDLN
+1429 GDRAWIDLD

-1477 FADVDPGDYTVTF
+1477 FADVNPGNYTVTF

-1501 QDAGNDDAADSDID
+1501 QNVGNDAADSDVD
-1515 AEGVTETFTL
+1515 VEGVTGSFTL

-1539 FDNSAASIAI
+1539 FDDSAASIVI

-1554 ELAIGKGDTVTYT
+1554 MSAIGKGDTVTYT

-1576 YFKDVTVT
+1576 YLKDVTVT
-1584 DDRLGAIGTI
+1584 DDKLGPIGTI
-1594 DLLAPGAAQTLTAT
+1594 DLLDPGAAQTLTAS
-1608 AVLTEDTTNIGT
+1608 AILTEDTTNVGT
-1620 ATGTPADSIGTPIPG
+1620 ATGTPADSTGTPIPG
-1635 ADDVTA
+1635 ASDVTA
-1641 EDEATVSVNT
+1641 IDDATVSVNT
-1651 DPAIIGDRVWN
+1651 DPAIVGDRVWN
-1662 DVDGNGIQ
+1662 DVDGDGIQ

-1677 QCVTV
+1677 QGVTV

-1689 NVVATTTTDANGNYR
+1689 NVVATTVTDANGNYR
-1704 FEIGDPG
+1704 FVIGDPG
-1711 TYVIEFAPKSG
+1711 TYVVEFVPKSG

-1731 NDDAL
+1731 DNDAL

-1760 FDAGLVGGVPPGICS
+1760 FDVGLVGGVPPGICS

-1788 GNLTTGTGDT
+1788 GNFTSDGGDT
-1798 EGNLLVG
+1798 EGNLLIG
-1805 GNATLDIGYSVGLI
+1805 GNATLGAGYSVGLI
-1819 GPGNGRT
+1819 GPGYGRT
-1826 REAAALGTDTLVVA
+1826 REAAALGTDTLVVG
-1840 GDLTETSAPDM
+1840 GDLTETTAPDM
-1851 NGNIVYGGTYTN
+1851 NGNIVYGGTYTYS
-1863 KGQTARILAYYDMRN
+1863 GETARILAYYDIRH
-1878 VNPVTLDENW
+1878 VSPVTLDAAY

-1894 SGRTLADIAADLK
+1894 SGRTLTDIAADL
-1907 RFSSIVATLPESEGV
+1907 RLFSSIVAALPESEGV
-1922 TKDYTTDP
+1922 TKDYETDG
-1930 WNIVWTGT
+1930 WNIRWTGT
-1938 NTFRNVFWANAA
+1938 NTFRNVFWVNAA
-1950 DFNLE
+1950 DFSLE
-1955 YKGIWLKVPA
+1955 NKGIWINVPA
-1965 GSKVVVNI
+1965 GSKVVVNV

-1984 IYLPQGVDPTQVL
+1984 IYLPQGMNPSQVL

-2009 GYEFHGSVLAPYAN
+2009 GFEFHGSVLAPYADAN
-2023 ASFSGASID
+2023 FSGASID
-2032 GFAYIGGNVQTENGF
+2032 GFAYIGGDVRTTSGF
-2047 EFHDYEFK
+2047 EFHDFEFK

-2078 GYDVGQIV
+2078 GYDAGQIV
-2086 RVAEGGTLEIVQKV
+2086 RVAEGGTLDIVQKV

-2106 SLENVVLVDVLGNRY
+2106 SLENIVLVDVLGNRY

-2135 VSATAA
+2135 VSVPAA
-2141 ANLRSATATADVIA
+2141 ASLRPATATADVIA
-2155 ADGSAVP
+2155 ADGSAVQ

-2175 TVQTLTAEALAAY
+2175 TVHTLTAEALAAY
-2188 DTAKAVAEAAKLGY
+2188 ETAKAVAEAAKLGY

-2225 VFSVIA
+2225 VFSVVA
-2231 TIKNVGETTAYP
+2231 TIKNVGETTAHP
-2243 GKLALYVS
+2243 GKVAFYLS
-2251 HADIVMAGE
+2251 HADIVELGE
-2260 TPNAVT
+2260 TPYAVT
-2266 NTTQSLEPGQVMEIR
+2266 NATQSLEPGQEMEIR
-2281 FTNLKAPGEGGP
+2281 FTNVKAPGEGGP

-2326 VSIEIGNGQLT
+2326 VSISIQGSTLT

-2346 TYTVRAAPSLDA
+2346 TYTVRAASALDA
-2358 FEDYIPVG
+2358 FEDYIPAG
-2366 EGDDLDLSYYHI
+2366 SDGLDNLGYFHMP
-2378 EAKPPFNT
+2378 ATPPYNT
-2386 VTIDLGGT
+2386 AEIKLNGA
-2394 DARFFKIRVDN
+2394 DAHFFKIRVDN
-2405 LADEVR
+2405 LANEVR

>member
-1 MKEKR
+1 M
-6 VINSSSAWG
+6 ILASAQR
-15 LRFSAFRAC
+15 LRFSASRAC

-37 GFLSV
+37 GLMSV

-165 GRNAAKQV
+165 GRNPAKQV

-197 TKTLFAGANEV
+197 SKTLFAGANEV

-222 GEDTANQNEIFQYT
+222 GEDTANQNEIFEYT

-245 GATVSV
+245 GATIQI
-251 DLDAN
+251 DKDNN
-256 GTYDRTATLAEGQT
+256 GSFDVLADGATSIKLEEGQT

-349 SSDITVYYETAGVS
+349 SSAITVYYETAGVS

-380 KKTTTTSTDTYTGS
+380 RKTTTTSTDTYTGS

-474 WVVANQDTTLYVDY
+474 WTVADKDTTLYVDY
-488 DGNPD
+488 DGNPS
-493 TGAEIDAHS
+493 TGAYTDANGS
-502 NKCDKAITV
+502 KYDKAITV

-525 QTGMLIYTLDK
+525 QTGMLIYTLN
-536 GAKIAAAWGEDPAKA
+536 GAKIAAAWGEDPANS

-573 KSSKLVEDADDDGF
+573 KSSKLVVDADDDGF

-624 AGSSAFSS
+624 ANSSAFSS
-632 THRESSN
+632 TLRGYPG
-639 NTSHNIADNASGD
+639 TSHAIADNASGD

-658 NGLDLTIDANSENG
+658 DGLDLSDGTNSENY

-699 NVAIAI
+699 NVAIAV
-705 GPGASVTN
+705 GPGGSVTN

-720 ASIGDTVWLDADGDG
+720 ASIGDTVWLDTNGNG

-748 VSLVDANGNLVLNDK
+748 VSLVDANGYLVLNDK

-773 KGNYL
+773 NGKYL

-805 SDDAADSD
+805 SYDAADSD

-827 GGEVKLDVDAGLVL
+827 GGQVKLDVDAGLVL
-841 VDDPASI
+841 MDDPASI
-848 KIVKTAGNA
+848 KIVKLAGNA

-869 VSVTYTYKVTNTG
+869 VPVTYTYKVTNTG
-882 KTYLSG
+882 RTYLSG

-906 APGATVILTKATTII
+906 APGATVILTKTTTIT

-927 GNVIGTPCAKDG
+927 GNVVGTPCAKDG
-939 TVIPF
+939 TPILF
-944 LTDVTDDDDAEVTV
+944 LTNVTANDDAEVTV
-958 PADPATI
+958 PAEPATI
-965 GDLVWA
+965 GDRVWA
-971 DTDDDGVQDEGE
+971 DIDGDGVQDEGE
-983 PGLSGVTVTLKDSDD
+983 PGIPGVTVTLKDSDG
-998 NIVASM
+998 NVVASTT
-1004 KTDANGN
+1004 TDNNGN
-1011 YLFEDV
+1011 YLFEDI

-1039 VGSNDT
+1039 AGSNDT
-1045 VDSDADASGVASVTV
+1045 ADSDADASGVASVTV

-1082 ELVKTAGDAA
+1082 DIVKTAGDAP
-1092 DGATLQLARYGDT
+1092 DGTDFQLARYGDT
-1105 VTYNYKVTNT
+1105 VTYTYKVTNT

-1120 VNVRVVDD
+1120 VNVRVEDD

-1134 TIASLAPGVSA
+1134 TIASLAPGASA
-1145 TLTASAALTTTT
+1145 TLTASTALTEDT
-1157 TNIATVVATPTT
+1157 TNVGTVTATPTT
-1169 KSGDE
+1169 KSGDA
-1174 IPGVPTVTDTDDAVV
+1174 IPGVPTITDSDNAVV

-1209 GVQGA
+1209 GIQDA
-1214 GEIGLGGVNVTL
+1214 DEIGLGGVTVTL
-1226 KDANGNVVVTKVT
+1226 KGANGNVVATKTT

-1249 VKPGTYT
+1249 VVPGSYT
-1256 VVFTAPADWTFTTK
+1256 VVFTAPTDWTFTTK
-1270 DAGADDADSD
+1270 DAGADAADSD
-1280 ADASGSVSVTVA
+1280 ADSVGAASVTVA
-1292 AGADDRTIDAGLKL
+1292 PGAINLTIDAGLTL
-1306 ADGVAAIQIVKTAGN
+1306 ANGVAAIQIVKTAGN

-1329 TETIGEAVT
+1329 TDTIGEVVT

-1349 YLKNVEVTDDKLG
+1349 YLKDVEVTDDKLG
-1362 TIGTVTGTLAPG
+1362 TIGTVTGILAPG
-1374 ASATLTKAAEISV
+1374 ASATLTTTATISV

-1401 ENGTTLD
+1401 KDGTVLD
-1408 TDQVTANDDA
+1408 KDNVSATDNA

-1429 GDRAWIDLN
+1429 GDRAWVDLD

-1452 VIVTLQDSTG
+1452 VIVTLKNHTG
-1462 ADIATTMTDENGNYL
+1462 AVVMTTMTDENGNYL
-1477 FADVDPGDYTVTF
+1477 FADVNPGDYTVTF

-1501 QDAGNDDAADSDID
+1501 QNVGNDDAADSDID
-1515 AEGVTETFTL
+1515 EEGVTETFTL

-1539 FDNSAASIAI
+1539 FDDSAASIAI

-1620 ATGTPADSIGTPIPG
+1620 ATGTPADSTGTPIPG

-1641 EDEATVSVNT
+1641 NDEATVSVNT
-1651 DPAIIGDRVWN
+1651 DPAIVGDRVWN
-1662 DVDGNGIQ
+1662 DVDGDGIQ

-1677 QCVTV
+1677 QGVTV
-1682 NLLDAEG
+1682 NLLDADG
-1689 NVVATTTTDANGNYR
+1689 NVVATTVTDANGNYR

-1711 TYVIEFAPKSG
+1711 TYMVEFAPKSG

-1731 NDDAL
+1731 DNDAL

-1760 FDAGLVGGVPPGICS
+1760 LDAGLVGGVPPGICS
-1775 LIDVANKFNAFIG
+1775 LVDVANKFNAFIG
-1788 GNLTTGTGDT
+1788 GNFTSDGGDT

-1805 GNATLDIGYSVGLI
+1805 GSATLGVGYSVGLI

-1826 REAAALGTDTLVVA
+1826 REAAVLGTDSLVVA
-1840 GDLTETSAPDM
+1840 GDLTETTAPDM
-1851 NGNIVYGGTYTN
+1851 NGNIVYGGTYAYQ
-1863 KGQTARILAYYDMRN
+1863 GQTARILAFYDMRH
-1878 VNPVTLDENW
+1878 VTPVTLDENW

-1894 SGRTLADIAADLK
+1894 SGRSLDSIAADLK
-1907 RFSSIVATLPESEGV
+1907 LFSSIVAALPESEGV
-1922 TKDYTTDP
+1922 MKDYKTDP
-1930 WNIVWTGT
+1930 WNIRWTGT
-1938 NTFRNVFWANAA
+1938 NTFRNVFWVDAA
-1950 DFNLE
+1950 DFSLE
-1955 YKGIWLKVPA
+1955 NQGIWIDVPA
-1965 GSKVVVNI
+1965 GSKIVVNV
-1973 FGKTITETYSD
+1973 FGETITETNSD
-1984 IYLPQGVDPTQVL
+1984 IYLPAGVDPTLVL
-1997 FNFVDATSITTT
+1997 FNFVDATSITST
-2009 GYEFHGSVLAPYAN
+2009 GFEFHGSVLAPYAD

-2032 GFAYIGGNVQTENGF
+2032 GFAYIGGNVQTSWGF

-2086 RVAEGGTLEIVQKV
+2086 RVAEGGTLDIVQKV

-2135 VSATAA
+2135 VSAPAA
-2141 ANLRSATATADVIA
+2141 ASLSPATATADVIA

-2162 AYEGAKVSATGSL
+2162 AYEGAKVSASGNL
-2175 TVQTLTAEALAAY
+2175 TVQTLTAEAFAAY
-2188 DTAKAVAEAAKLGY
+2188 ETAKSVAEAAKLGY

-2225 VFSVIA
+2225 VFSVVA
-2231 TIKNVGETTAYP
+2231 KIKNVGETTAYP
-2243 GKLALYVS
+2243 GKVALYVS
-2251 HADIVMAGE
+2251 HADIVTVGE

-2266 NTTQSLEPGQVMEIR
+2266 NTTQSLEPGQEMEIR

-2346 TYTVRAAPSLDA
+2346 TYTVRAAPTLDA
-2358 FEDYIPVG
+2358 FEDYIPG
-2366 EGDDLDLSYYHI
+2366 DGDD
-2378 EAKPPFNT
+2378 
-2386 VTIDLGGT
+2386 IDLGYYHMPATPPYNTVEIKLNGG